1 MINTMENTSVT
12 TTEKKPLTL
21 KGLFERE
28 DMKKRFNEI
37 LGQKSGSFV
46 ASVLQLSAA
55 DNKLSQCE
63 PMSVMGSALI
73 AATLDLPVNK
83 NLGFSWIIS
92 YGNQA
97 QFQIGYKGF
106 IQLAMRTGQYERLNV
121 IEIYEN
127 QFKSFDSLTEELDA
141 DTTITGTGKVVGYA
155 CYFRL
160 INGFEKTT
168 YWTTEKVLKHAQR
181 FSKTFNSGPWK
192 TDFDAMAKKTVIK
205 NTLSAWGI
213 LSTTMVMAQQSDQ
226 AVITETE
233 SGEPD
238 YQYPDNEPAR
248 DELPKADPIIE
259 KINSFSTFE
268 NLAKYKINSKG
279 DEKWTPEQKEAYQI
293 RSIELG
299 GQ

>member
-1 MINTMENTSVT
+1 MNDKMENAVA
-12 TTEKKPLTL
+12 TTEKKPLSL

-55 DNKLSQCE
+55 DNKLGQCD
-63 PMSVMGSALI
+63 PVSVMGSALI

-83 NLGFSWIIS
+83 SLGFSWIIS
-92 YGNQA
+92 YGTQA

-127 QFKSFDSLTEELDA
+127 QFKSFDSLTEELNA
-141 DTTITGTGKVVGYA
+141 DTTIAGTGKVVGYA

-160 INGFEKTT
+160 VNGFEKTT

-181 FSKTFNSGPWK
+181 FSKTFKSGPWQ

-205 NTLSAWGI
+205 NTLSLWGI

-233 SGEPD
+233 AGEPD
-238 YQYPDNEPAR
+238 YQYPDNEPATEEQPR
-248 DELPKADPIIE
+248 PDAVIE
-259 KINSFSTFE
+259 KIHSFSTFE

-279 DEKWTPEQKEAYQI
+279 DEKWTPEQKEAYQV
-293 RSIELG
+293 RSVELG